1 MDLGRVSLM
10 VPFYLTVDQS
20 KYANKVTASA
30 TVLLGWCNSKQWEP
44 IEANSTGE
52 PRTWDSTKVISHS
65 TVSCF
70 ILFRC
75 PWISTVLLFPAIM
88 LCYPVTDLIKQLLDG
103 RFCDDKVSNS
113 CVCNALYLVIVS
125 QLSGKLMITIVQVE
139 TNRGAEGMK
148 RRNGK

>member
-1 MDLGRVSLM
+1 
-10 VPFYLTVDQS
+10 
-20 KYANKVTASA
+20 
-30 TVLLGWCNSKQWEP
+30 
-44 IEANSTGE
+44 
-52 PRTWDSTKVISHS
+52 
-65 TVSCF
+65 
-70 ILFRC
+70 
-75 PWISTVLLFPAIM
+75 M

-148 RRNGK
+148 RRNEK